1 MLAQDWQRLGQERT
15 WTAACTREAAD
26 QPGLRGRRL
35 PELME
40 EPAIERAGSAHRA
53 AFDAEVFDA
62 EVTALVWWRLLN
74 LARARRVHLPLHSAH

>member
-53 AFDAEVFDA
+53 ASDAEA
-62 EVTALVWWRLLN
+62 TPLVWWRLLN
-74 LARARRVHLPLHSAH
+74 PARVRRVHPPLRSAH